1 MLNKFLCTGLL
12 ACAPFMAQ
20 ASNLPDYPFIHVSG
34 ASATYAMPD
43 SGQIDFEIAA
53 HDADPA
59 VALGIVE
66 ARANEIRALA
76 KEQGVAAEDLE
87 LRDVRKDVR
96 KPDANA
102 APGAVIYEIRI
113 GARIT
118 VRDLVKWPAIAGP
131 LVAKSNLEGFLTTFD
146 SSQREKVETGLMND
160 AIKNARVKAQNIATG
175 LGRQLGVAAAVTA
188 GDLKNL
194 TRAMGLAPN
203 ESSYR
208 EPRRQGLDRS
218 DVMVVGLLKF
228 GQSVDI
234 IYRMK

>member
-1 MLNKFLCTGLL
+1 MFKKILCSGLL
-12 ACAPFMAQ
+12 VCASSLAQ

-43 SGQIDFEIAA
+43 TGQIDFEIAA

-59 VALGIVE
+59 AALAVVE
-66 ARANEIRALA
+66 ARANEIRSLA
-76 KEQGVAAEDLE
+76 REMGIAADDLE

-96 KPDANA
+96 KPDANTP
-102 APGAVIYEIRI
+102 PGTVLYEVRI

-118 VRDLVKWPAIAGP
+118 VRELSKWQAIAGP
-131 LVAKSNLEGFLTTFD
+131 LVAKPNLEGFLTSFE

-160 AIKNARVKAQNIATG
+160 AIKNARVKAQNIASG
-175 LGRQLGVAAAVTA
+175 LGRQLGAAAAVTA

-203 ESSYR
+203 DTGYR
-208 EPRRQGLDRS
+208 EARRQGLERS

-228 GQSVDI
+228 GQTVDV